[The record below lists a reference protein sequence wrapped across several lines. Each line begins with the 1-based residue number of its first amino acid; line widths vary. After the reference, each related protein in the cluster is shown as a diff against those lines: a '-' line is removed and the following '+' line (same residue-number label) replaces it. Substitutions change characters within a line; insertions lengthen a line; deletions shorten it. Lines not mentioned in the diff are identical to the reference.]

1 MAYYFLTAS
10 KDASVYLQQPDQNCG
25 LDEVLEVSKVY
36 YGNIKDV
43 SRALLKFDVS
53 NFSSSLSAGSVG
65 FETATLV
72 MRETDSEELPL
83 DFTINIYPVSQSW
96 EMGKG
101 TRFDNVE
108 TAGVTWNYREGDSS
122 LRWVG
127 VIDGSGQPVFSGTST
142 GSFAGKGGVWY
153 SDLSGSQTFSY
164 KTQDINANITSIF
177 QAWLSGS
184 IDNDGIIVKHTNAV
198 EEDTNDYGILKFFSK
213 ETNTIHQPKVR
224 IGWDDVSFVTGSLTE
239 LTSENIKVG
248 IKNFKKEYKVNT
260 TPKLRVV
267 GRDLY
272 PIKTFSA
279 TAQYGISKFLPTTSY
294 YQIRD
299 YHSNDIIVP
308 FSNYTKLSCDSNG
321 NYFNLNLSNWEVDR
335 VYKIEFK
342 VTIDGVDNFF
352 DEDYTFSVI
361 A

>member
-65 FETATLV
+65 FEEATLI
-72 MRETDSEELPL
+72 MRETESEEVPL
-83 DFTINIYPVSQSW
+83 DFTINIHPISASW

-122 LRWVG
+122 LKWVNNIVG
-127 VIDGSGQPVFSGTST
+127 GSIVFAPNST

-153 SDLSGSQTFSY
+153 SNLSATQNFSY

-184 IDNDGIIVKHTNAV
+184 IENDGLIVKHTNAV

-224 IGWDDVSFVTGSLTE
+224 IGWDDVSFTTGSLTE

-260 TPKLRVV
+260 TPKFRVV

-272 PIKTFSA
+272 PVKTFST

-299 YHSNDIIVP
+299 YHSDDIIVP

-335 VYKIEFK
+335 VYRIEFK

-352 DEDYTFSVI
+352 DDDYTFSVI

>member
-10 KDASVYLQQPDQNCG
+10 KDASVYLQQPDQNAG
-25 LDEVLEVSKVY
+25 LDEILEVSKVY

-43 SRALLKFDVS
+43 SRALLQFNVA
-53 NFSSSLSAGSVG
+53 NFSSSLSNGSVG
-65 FETATLV
+65 FEEATLI

-83 DFTINIYPVSQSW
+83 DFTINIHPVSASW
-96 EMGKG
+96 EMGNG
-101 TRFDNVE
+101 TRFDDI
-108 TAGVTWNYREGDSS
+108 TTSGVTWNYREGDSS
-122 LRWVG
+122 DRWVNN
-127 VIDGSGQPVFSGTST
+127 VVNGSIVFAPNST
-142 GSFAGKGGVWY
+142 GSFAGRGGVWY
-153 SDLSGSQTFSY
+153 SNLSSTQNFSY

-184 IDNDGIIVKHTNAV
+184 IDNDGLIVKHTNAV
-198 EEDTNDYGILKFFSK
+198 EEDTNDYGILRFFSK

-224 IGWDDVSFVTGSLTE
+224 IGWNDVSFVTGSLTE

-299 YHSNDIIVP
+299 YHSDDIIVP
-308 FSNYTKLSCDSNG
+308 FSNYTKLSCDSTG

-335 VYKIEFK
+335 VYKVEFK
-342 VTIDGVDNFF
+342 ITIDGVDNFF
-352 DEDYTFSVI
+352 DEDYTFSVV

>member
-43 SRALLKFDVS
+43 SRALLKFELAGVSQSIPDGDVR
-53 NFSSSLSAGSVG
+53 LDEAR
-65 FETATLV
+65 LILK
-72 MRETDSEELPL
+72 ETDSEELPL
-83 DFTINIYPVSQSW
+83 SFTLEAYPISQSW

-101 TRFDNVE
+101 TRFDDI
-108 TAGVTWNYREGDSS
+108 TTGGVTWNNREGDTT
-122 LRWVG
+122 LRWL
-127 VIDGSGQPVFSGTST
+127 QTAEFSDVST
-142 GSFAGKGGVWY
+142 GSYEGKGGTFY
-153 SDLSGSQTFSY
+153 YGTSATQNFEYLS
-164 KTQDINANITSIF
+164 KDVNMDVKDIVKS
-177 QAWLSGS
+177 WLSGS
-184 IDNDGIIVKHTNAV
+184 IVNDGIIVKLPFSSET
-198 EEDTNDYGILKFFSK
+198 DTNDYGILKFFSK

-224 IGWDDVSFVTGSLTE
+224 IGWDDSSFATGSLTE
-239 LTSENIKVG
+239 LTSEEIKVG

-272 PIKTFSA
+272 PIKTFST

-294 YQIRD
+294 YQISD
-299 YHSNDIIVP
+299 YHSGDVIVP
-308 FSNYTKLSCDSNG
+308 FGNYTKLSCDSSG

-342 VTIDGVDNFF
+342 VVVDGISYFF
-352 DEDYTFSVI
+352 DDDYTFSVI

>member
-53 NFSSSLSAGSVG
+53 NFSSSLSNGSVG
-65 FETATLV
+65 FEEATLV
-72 MRETDSEELPL
+72 LRETESEELPL
-83 DFTINIYPVSQSW
+83 DFTININPISSSW

-101 TRFDNVE
+101 TRFDNIE
-108 TAGVTWNYREGDSS
+108 TSGVTWNYREGDSS
-122 LRWVG
+122 DRWVNN
-127 VIDGSGQPVFSGTST
+127 VVNGSIVFADNST
-142 GSFAGKGGVWY
+142 GSFAGRGGVWY
-153 SDLSGSQTFSY
+153 TNYSSSQNFSY
-164 KTQDINANITSIF
+164 KSQDINADITSIF

-184 IDNDGIIVKHTNAV
+184 IQNDGLIVKHENSV
-198 EEDTNDYGILKFFSK
+198 EEDTNDYGILRFFSK

-224 IGWDDVSFVTGSLTE
+224 IGWDDVSFTTGSLTE

-272 PIKTFSA
+272 PVKTFSS

-299 YHSNDIIVP
+299 YHSDDVIVP
-308 FSNYTKLSCDSNG
+308 FSDYTKLSCDSNG

-335 VYKIEFK
+335 VYKIELK

-361 A
+361 S

>member
-10 KDASVYLQQPDQNCG
+10 KDASVYLQQPDQNAG

-36 YGNIKDV
+36 YGSIKDV
-43 SRALLKFDVS
+43 SRALLKFET
-53 NFSSSLSAGSVG
+53 NGFSSSLAAGDVG
-65 FETATLV
+65 FEQATLI
-72 MRETDSEELPL
+72 MRETESEELPL
-83 DFTINIYPVSQSW
+83 EFTIDIWPVSSSW

-101 TRFDNVE
+101 TRFDNIE
-108 TAGVTWNYREGDSS
+108 TSGVTWNYREGDSS
-122 LRWVG
+122 DRWVNNI
-127 VIDGSGQPVFSGTST
+127 VNGSIVFAENST
-142 GSFAGKGGVWY
+142 GSFAGRGGVWY
-153 SDLSGSQTFSY
+153 TNFSSSQNFSY
-164 KTQDINANITSIF
+164 KSQDINADITSIF

-184 IDNDGIIVKHTNAV
+184 IQNDGLIVKHENSV
-198 EEDTNDYGILKFFSK
+198 EEDTNDYGILRFFSK

-224 IGWDDVSFVTGSLTE
+224 IGWDDVSFTTGSLTE

-248 IKNFKKEYKVNT
+248 IKNFKKKYKVNT

-272 PIKTFSA
+272 PIKTFSS

-299 YHSNDIIVP
+299 YHSDDVIVP
-308 FSNYTKLSCDSNG
+308 FSDYTKLSCDSNG

-335 VYKIEFK
+335 VYKIELK

-361 A
+361 S

>member
-10 KDASVYLQQPDQNCG
+10 KDASVYLQQPDQNAG

-43 SRALLKFDVS
+43 SRALLKFDVT

-65 FETATLV
+65 FEEAKLI
-72 MRETDSEELPL
+72 MKETESEEIPL
-83 DFTINIYPVSQSW
+83 EFNIDIHPISQSW

-101 TRFDNVE
+101 TRFDEIE

-122 LRWVG
+122 LRWVNNIVG
-127 VIDGSGQPVFSGTST
+127 GIPVFATNST

-153 SDLSGSQTFSY
+153 SNLSGSQNFVY
-164 KTQDINANITSIF
+164 KTEDIKADITTIF
-177 QAWLSGS
+177 QSWLSGS
-184 IDNDGIIVKHTNAV
+184 IQNEGLIVKHKNSI
-198 EEDTNDYGILKFFSK
+198 EEDSNDYGILKFFSK

-224 IGWDDVSFVTGSLTE
+224 IGWDDVTFSTGSLTE
-239 LTSENIKVG
+239 LTSEEIKVG
-248 IKNFKKEYKVNT
+248 IRNFKKEYKVNT

-272 PIKTFSA
+272 PTKTFSS

-294 YQIRD
+294 YQICD
-299 YHSNDIIVP
+299 YHSGEVVVP
-308 FSNYTKLSCDSNG
+308 FSNYTKLSCDSDG

-335 VYKIEFK
+335 VYNIEFK
-342 VTIDGVDNFF
+342 ITIDGVDYFF
-352 DEDYTFSVI
+352 DNDYTFSLI
-361 A
+361 S

>member
-25 LDEVLEVSKVY
+25 LDEVLEVSKVF

-43 SRALLKFDVS
+43 SRALLKFDIEP
-53 NFSSSLSAGSVG
+53 LSASIASGDVTMSSA
-65 FETATLV
+65 ELV
-72 MRETDSEELPL
+72 LRETESEELPL
-83 DFTINIYPVSQSW
+83 DFTINIHPISQSW

-101 TRFDNVE
+101 TRFDNIE

-122 LRWVG
+122 LRWVDVVNNG
-127 VIDGSGQPVFSGTST
+127 IPVFFGTST
-142 GSFAGKGGVWY
+142 GSFAGRGGVWY
-153 SDLSGSQTFSY
+153 SDLSSTQTFSY
-164 KTQDINANITSIF
+164 KTQDINANITSIV
-177 QAWLSGS
+177 QSWLSGS
-184 IDNDGIIVKHTNAV
+184 IDNDGLIVKHTNAV

-224 IGWDDVSFVTGSLTE
+224 IGWDDVSFTTGSLTE

-272 PIKTFSA
+272 PIKTFSS
-279 TAQYGISKFLPTTSY
+279 TAQYGNSKFLPTTSY
-294 YQIRD
+294 YQIKD
-299 YHSNDIIVP
+299 YHSDDVIVP
-308 FSNYTKLSCDSNG
+308 FSNYTKLSCDSTG

-335 VYKIEFK
+335 VYKVEFK
-342 VTIDGVDNFF
+342 ITIDGVDNFF
-352 DEDYTFSVI
+352 DEDYTFGVI

>member
-43 SRALLKFDVS
+43 SRALLKFDVV
-53 NFSSSLSAGSVG
+53 NFSSSLSEGSVG
-65 FETATLV
+65 FEEATLV

-83 DFTINIYPVSQSW
+83 DFTINIHPISASW

-122 LRWVG
+122 VRWVNN
-127 VIDGSGQPVFSGTST
+127 VVNGSIVFAPNST
-142 GSFAGKGGVWY
+142 GSFAGRGGVWY
-153 SDLSGSQTFSY
+153 SNLNATQNFSY
-164 KTQDINANITSIF
+164 KTQDINADITSIF

-184 IDNDGIIVKHTNAV
+184 IQNDGLIVKHENSV

-224 IGWDDVSFVTGSLTE
+224 IGWDDVLFTTGSLTE

-272 PIKTFSA
+272 PVKTFST

-299 YHSNDIIVP
+299 YHSDDIIVP
-308 FSNYTKLSCDSNG
+308 FSDYTKLSCDSSG

-342 VTIDGVDNFF
+342 VTINGVDNFF

>member
-43 SRALLKFDVS
+43 SRALLKFETQGL
-53 NFSSSLSAGSVG
+53 SSSISNGDVQLSEVTLILK
-65 FETATLV
+65 ET
-72 MRETDSEELPL
+72 ESEELPL
-83 DFTINIYPVSQSW
+83 EFTLEAYPISQSW
-96 EMGKG
+96 EMGNG
-101 TRFDNVE
+101 TRFDDIS
-108 TAGVTWNYREGDSS
+108 TAGVTWNNREGDST
-122 LRWVG
+122 LRWLQTAEFTDV
-127 VIDGSGQPVFSGTST
+127 ST
-142 GSFAGKGGVWY
+142 GSYEGKGG
-153 SDLSGSQTFSY
+153 TFYYTSSSLQNFEY
-164 KTQDINANITSIF
+164 KTTDVYMDIKDIMVD
-177 QAWLSGS
+177 WVSGS
-184 IDNDGIIVKHTNAV
+184 IPNDGIIVKLPFSKEN
-198 EEDTNDYGILKFFSK
+198 DTNDYGILRFFSK

-224 IGWDDVSFVTGSLTE
+224 IGWDDVSFTTGSLTE

-272 PIKTFSA
+272 PVKTFSS

-299 YHSNDIIVP
+299 YHSDEVIVP
-308 FSNYTKLSCDSNG
+308 FSDYTKLSCDSDG

-335 VYKIEFK
+335 VYKIELK

-361 A
+361 S

>member
-43 SRALLKFDVS
+43 SRALLKFETQE
-53 NFSSSLSAGSVG
+53 LSASISNGDVELNEVTLILK
-65 FETATLV
+65 ET
-72 MRETDSEELPL
+72 ESEELPL
-83 DFTINIYPVSQSW
+83 EFTLEAYPISQSW
-96 EMGKG
+96 EMGNG
-101 TRFDNVE
+101 TRFDDIS
-108 TAGVTWNYREGDSS
+108 TAGVTWNNREGDST
-122 LRWVG
+122 LRWL
-127 VIDGSGQPVFSGTST
+127 QTAEFSDVST
-142 GSFAGKGGVWY
+142 GSYEGKGG
-153 SDLSGSQTFSY
+153 TFYYASSSLQNFEY
-164 KTQDINANITSIF
+164 KTTDVYMDIKDIMVDWI
-177 QAWLSGS
+177 SGS
-184 IDNDGIIVKHTNAV
+184 IPNDGILVKLPFSKEN
-198 EEDTNDYGILKFFSK
+198 DTNDYGILRFFSK

-224 IGWDDVSFVTGSLTE
+224 IGWDDVSFTTGSLTE

-248 IKNFKKEYKVNT
+248 IKNFKKEYRVNT

-272 PIKTFSA
+272 PVKTFSS

-299 YHSNDIIVP
+299 YHSDDVIVP
-308 FSNYTKLSCDSNG
+308 FSDYTKLSCDSTG

-335 VYKIEFK
+335 VYKVELK

-352 DEDYTFSVI
+352 DEDYTFSLI
-361 A
+361 S